1 MFRSTAG
8 ATGALVLALL
18 LVSGC
23 SDDEPA
29 AANDIVLP
37 GSAPSA
43 EPGATPSPGVAD
55 NPVPAGQPADS
66 EASPL
71 PPPSRPAAIASPD
84 LSALR
89 VGSINAT
96 VTKGGGGPCYGLLSE
111 DGVAWSVY
119 SKKSVPIAK
128 GDHVQARIT
137 PGKTPMDCGSGRPA
151 TLDRIMIGTD

>member
-8 ATGALVLALL
+8 ATGALVLVLL

-29 AANDIVLP
+29 AANGIVLP

-43 EPGATPSPGVAD
+43 EPGATPPGAAD

-89 VGSINAT
+89 VGSITAT

-137 PGKTPMDCGSGRPA
+137 PGKTPVDCGSGRPA